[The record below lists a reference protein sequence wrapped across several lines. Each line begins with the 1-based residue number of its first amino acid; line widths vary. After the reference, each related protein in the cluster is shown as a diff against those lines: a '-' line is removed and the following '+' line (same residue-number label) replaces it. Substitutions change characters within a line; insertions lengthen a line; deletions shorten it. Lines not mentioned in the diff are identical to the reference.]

1 MVLCCHAKLS
11 SFYFLTMDTKKKK
24 LKTTTAPSVILRLK
38 NINPNSKITLFN
50 LAHLLKMKWTLSQ
63 GLLAEMGGVSVRTIN
78 RCLVELEE
86 SGFIKRETKLFNGS
100 GKETKYVILWD
111 NITQYT
117 KETDWYD
124 NKTAPQQ
131 EVEKQTEPLENAIE
145 TPTEQ
150 EMKEIL
156 MEDKDVVSMVVREFI
171 ETEGCDG
178 YNMFVKLNSTNPK
191 SDEYRVLWN
200 KWLCK
205 WNRYITTDRREQLK
219 SDITNE
225 VSRLYYLQL
234 TA

>member
-1 MVLCCHAKLS
+1 
-11 SFYFLTMDTKKKK
+11 MDTKKKK
-24 LKTTTAPSVILRLK
+24 LKTTNSPSVILKLE
-38 NINPNSKITLFN
+38 NIKPNSKITLFN
-50 LAHLLKMKWTLSQ
+50 IAHLLKMKWTLSQ

-86 SGFIKRETKLFNGS
+86 SGFIKRETKLFNGK

-117 KETDWYD
+117 KETDWYEND
-124 NKTAPQQ
+124 NKMKLDIPTHQQ
-131 EVEKQTEPLENAIE
+131 EVEEPTEPLKTAIE
-145 TPTEQ
+145 IPTEQ

-156 MEDKDVVSMVVREFI
+156 MDDKDIVNMVVKEFI
-171 ETEGCDG
+171 ETEGDAG
-178 YNMFVKLNSTNPK
+178 YNMFVKLNNTNPN
-191 SDEYRVLWN
+191 SDEHRILWN

-205 WNRYITTDRREQLK
+205 WNRYITTDRRMKLK

-225 VSRLYYLQL
+225 VSRLYYLQM